1 MNNNYTASAA
11 KRFHFLYV
19 CMLCTALNLECW
31 TGTPDVHG
39 FGGIPRDIKTLAE
52 CQAAC
57 IDSRTCVAIDWEP
70 DNAGETCWLLS
81 LPDTRATIHIGVII
95 HYELNPVCSCKS
107 FLTDETEI
115 SAALHIAPFLLR
127 TVKGATRKKATEKRQ
142 RKIGLRENWATGKFG
157 NEK

>member
-1 MNNNYTASAA
+1 
-11 KRFHFLYV
+11 
-19 CMLCTALNLECW
+19 MLCTALNLECW

-107 FLTDETEI
+107 FLTDETDI